1 MLIYRVSNQL
11 KENIHITKENVV
23 KKLSSVG
30 LRLEH
35 IMATLA
41 KNKQKFYNLE
51 SINTDTSNKYPP
63 EFMNIKFYYAREN
76 QVISEPQD
84 GKNKI
89 INLHIEDKDEE
100 LLYLEK

>member
-1 MLIYRVSNQL
+1 MLIYRISNQL
-11 KENIHITKENVV
+11 KEDDKITKENVV
-23 KKLSSVG
+23 IKLSSVG

-51 SINTDTSNKYPP
+51 SINTDTSNKFPP

-76 QVISEPQD
+76 QPIAE
-84 GKNKI
+84 
-89 INLHIEDKDEE
+89 IEDGI
-100 LLYLEK
+100 LFL